1 MMQKFRMRAGSVNVV
16 SAKLEMGVTPRRKGR
31 LSVCH
36 ACAEEGRSTY
46 GSGVRP
52 FTAPASVAAD
62 GRETPAVVADLHEP
76 DGDPVAVI
84 VLAHGAGGN
93 RDGAILQAYAEE
105 FCARGLLVARIDLP
119 YRQRRPKG
127 PPGRADAARDRDG
140 IAAACA
146 AIGALC
152 SAPLIVGG
160 HSYGGRQASML
171 VAEQPGLAGGLLLS
185 SYPLH
190 PPGKPERLR
199 TEHLGAIA
207 VPTVVVHG
215 RTDPFASSEEIAA
228 AVALINAPTRIV
240 TVAAPHAL
248 NPARTEVAA
257 LAADAVDEVILRR

>member
-1 MMQKFRMRAGSVNVV
+1 M
-16 SAKLEMGVTPRRKGR
+16 
-31 LSVCH
+31 
-36 ACAEEGRSTY
+36 
-46 GSGVRP
+46 RP

-62 GRETPAVVADLHEP
+62 GREIPAVVADLHEP
-76 DGDPVAVI
+76 DGDPRAVL

-93 RDGAILQAYAEE
+93 RDAAILHAYADE
-105 FCARGLLVARIDLP
+105 FCAHGLLVATIDLP

-146 AIGALC
+146 AIGSLVDDV
-152 SAPLIVGG
+152 PLIVGG

-171 VAEQPGLAGGLLLS
+171 VAEQPGLAGGLFLS

-199 TEHLGAIA
+199 IEHLGDVA

-215 RTDPFASSEEIAA
+215 RTDPFASSEELAA

-240 TVAAPHAL
+240 TVSAPHAL
-248 NPARTEVAA
+248 NPARTGVAA